1 MFYNELC
8 SHFQK
13 PQFLQR
19 IIHRVAGSHFETFL
33 APGGASGGAKPSR
46 AEPGR
51 DGPSRAEPSRAW
63 PSRAM
68 PRRAEPRRAEPSR
81 AEPSRAEPG
90 RAEPSR
96 AEPSRAKPSRSEPGR
111 AEPEPSRAETSP
123 KAVFCHRRAPKSIQK
138 PVPPKPEINQ
148 NVPNMPKLL
157 PNGLSHLFLFKT
169 PVFFFTGWGC
179 PKGGSIVRELIG
191 RPHIYIYIY
200 TKGFAHCRWPLPLA
214 AGSQ

>member
-1 MFYNELC
+1 M
-8 SHFQK
+8 
-13 PQFLQR
+13 
-19 IIHRVAGSHFETFL
+19 AGSHFETFL

-51 DGPSRAEPSRAW
+51 DGPSRAEPGRAEPSHAA
-63 PSRAM
+63 PSRA
-68 PRRAEPRRAEPSR
+68 APSR
-81 AEPSRAEPG
+81 AEPSRAESSRAGPG
-90 RAEPSR
+90 R

-191 RPHIYIYIY
+191 RPHVFSFFLQQITTSFFHFYKYHHNLNLDR
-200 TKGFAHCRWPLPLA
+200 K
-214 AGSQ
+214 SVV

>member
-1 MFYNELC
+1 MIFTIL
-8 SHFQK
+8 K
-13 PQFLQR
+13 PFW
-19 IIHRVAGSHFETFL
+19 HREGSM
-33 APGGASGGAKPSR
+33 
-46 AEPGR
+46 AEQ
-51 DGPSRAEPSRAW
+51 SRAEPSR
-63 PSRAM
+63 P
-68 PRRAEPRRAEPSR
+68 EPSR
-81 AEPSRAEPG
+81 AGPG
-90 RAEPSR
+90 R

-111 AEPEPSRAETSP
+111 AEPEPSRAEMSP

-191 RPHIYIYIY
+191 RPHILKFQDFKIQIFKFSFFQFYKIQDF
-200 TKGFAHCRWPLPLA
+200 KF
-214 AGSQ
+214 